1 MCTAVL
7 ELKNI
12 NKEFGTFHALTD
24 VNLKI
29 EKGKIY
35 GFIGKNGAGKTTLMR
50 IVSGMSTP
58 SSGSIELFGKTQAN
72 EICKERAKIGTM
84 LEDRGISPNLTA
96 AQNLKAQM
104 MMKGLDNDSRIREV
118 LEIVGLS
125 KTGAKKFKDFSL
137 GMKRRLT
144 LAATFLSNPEF
155 LILDEPTNGLDP
167 VGIKD
172 TRDLLMQIN
181 REYGTTIMISSHIL
195 RELYEV
201 ATDFI
206 FIDSGVI
213 IGEISKEQLNRKLE
227 KKILIR
233 SKETDKII
241 DVLQKH
247 GMGNNLIVSGDTI
260 TLSGNDVN
268 EEQVGSW
275 LHESGAVLLEFTQ
288 TRETL
293 ESYFIGLIGGNS
305 HA

>member
-1 MCTAVL
+1 M
-7 ELKNI
+7 
-12 NKEFGTFHALTD
+12 
-24 VNLKI
+24 
-29 EKGKIY
+29 
-35 GFIGKNGAGKTTLMR
+35 
-50 IVSGMSTP
+50 
-58 SSGSIELFGKTQAN
+58 
-72 EICKERAKIGTM
+72 
-84 LEDRGISPNLTA
+84 
-96 AQNLKAQM
+96 
-104 MMKGLDNDSRIREV
+104 
-118 LEIVGLS
+118 
-125 KTGAKKFKDFSL
+125 
-137 GMKRRLT
+137 
-144 LAATFLSNPEF
+144 
-155 LILDEPTNGLDP
+155 
-167 VGIKD
+167 
-172 TRDLLMQIN
+172 
-181 REYGTTIMISSHIL
+181 
-195 RELYEV
+195 
-201 ATDFI
+201 
-206 FIDSGVI
+206 I